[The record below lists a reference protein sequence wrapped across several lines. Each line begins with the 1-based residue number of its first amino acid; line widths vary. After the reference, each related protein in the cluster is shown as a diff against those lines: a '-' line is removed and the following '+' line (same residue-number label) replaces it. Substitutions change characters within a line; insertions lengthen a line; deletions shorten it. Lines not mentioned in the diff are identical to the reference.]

1 MDATCN
7 VQDSIHVFH
16 LVHNMCPG
24 LLNASRR
31 KRIAAGSGQ
40 TVNSVNKVISKY
52 EESRK
57 LMKQFA
63 SPNAMKKGSKIFK
76 GLF

>member
-1 MDATCN
+1 MAGRLAYDIAKGEKEFRTMEAIIRSMTVAERKN
-7 VQDSIHVFH
+7 
-16 LVHNMCPG
+16 PG

-31 KRIAAGSGQ
+31 KRIAADGQ

-52 EESRK
+52 EESKK

-63 SPNAMKKGSKIFK
+63 N
-76 GLF
+76 